1 MGVSPADG
9 RNEGGS
15 IIGVGYLCLPPPEHS
30 CTVNCNQFYYGHV
43 YDVGEA
49 SRVTGGQ
56 EVVISERIGPERDS
70 DSGLRGGTGGGGG
83 GYGKDSKGE
92 GKIIRWEDTV
102 SNLILGT

>member
-1 MGVSPADG
+1 M
-9 RNEGGS
+9 
-15 IIGVGYLCLPPPEHS
+15 
-30 CTVNCNQFYYGHV
+30 
-43 YDVGEA
+43 
-49 SRVTGGQ
+49 
-56 EVVISERIGPERDS
+56 VISERIGPERDS